1 MKLKKTRLFEPDT
14 YAGRYLNTDREIL
27 SFYDYKLN
35 ETQERADELD
45 GLTFKRDQVVAA
57 LQSFQRRCF
66 PCEQALF
73 QTERLLQQ
81 DAVAVVGGQQAGLLT
96 GPLYTIHKI
105 VSIISE
111 SRRLERELERPVV
124 PIFWIAGEDHDIDEI
139 NHTFFHEKNNIS
151 KIKIKEKNEIK
162 TPASERIINKESARE
177 AVFEALKNMP
187 ETSETK
193 ELKKALLADAEKEL
207 TYTEWCAEVL
217 YRLFK
222 GSGLVVM
229 DAHDP
234 GIRKV
239 EKEYF
244 LEMVKNN
251 TDMRHAFTSQAE
263 KMREK
268 GFGEPITIDPD
279 NAHLFIEENNQR
291 YLLQSDA
298 GRWWKKGEEHSR
310 SQEDIAAA
318 LSQESGLSNNV
329 VSRPVMQDLIL
340 PVHTF
345 IAGAGE
351 LHYWGTLKEAFHS
364 FGHRMPIVKPRHSIT
379 LVSRKSEKTL
389 NQYGLDL
396 KDVISRGT
404 EDIRQKRIEDAEG
417 AHSEK
422 LIGNVETKVSEELQT
437 LLKTGGSQRTKE
449 QLHERYV
456 KKWEKLMEDYRKD
469 FNKALEKEE
478 DVHLKR
484 LAALEAEI
492 FPEKNKQE
500 RFLNIHPFLNNY
512 GNDLVERLTD
522 NVVKQE
528 NGHPSH
534 FIAYL

>member
-151 KIKIKEKNEIK
+151 KIKIKEKNDIK